1 MSFEKINKIALF
13 VFGLFLIFTSIVI
26 LVGEFMQNTLIAI
39 VIFISF
45 LYVAYYIMLKTLF
58 KD

>member
-26 LVGEFMQNTLIAI
+26 LVGEFMENTLTAI

-45 LYVAYYIMLKTLF
+45 LYVAYYIILKTVF

>member
-26 LVGEFMQNTLIAI
+26 LVGEFMENTLIAI

-45 LYVAYYIMLKTLF
+45 LYVAYYIILKTLF

>member
-26 LVGEFMQNTLIAI
+26 LVGEFMENTLTAI
-39 VIFISF
+39 LIFISF
-45 LYVAYYIMLKTLF
+45 LYVAYYIILKTLF

>member
-13 VFGLFLIFTSIVI
+13 IFGLFLIFTSIVI

-45 LYVAYYIMLKTLF
+45 LYVAYYILLKILF

>member
-13 VFGLFLIFTSIVI
+13 VFGLFLIFSGIVI
-26 LVGEFMQNTLIAI
+26 LVGEFMENTLAAI

-45 LYVAYYIMLKTLF
+45 LYVAYYIILKTVF

>member
-39 VIFISF
+39 FVFILF

>member
-13 VFGLFLIFTSIVI
+13 IFGLFLIFTSIVI

-39 VIFISF
+39 VVFISF
-45 LYVAYYIMLKTLF
+45 LYVAYYIILKTLF

>member
-26 LVGEFMQNTLIAI
+26 LVGEFMENTLIAI
-39 VIFISF
+39 FVFISF

>member
-13 VFGLFLIFTSIVI
+13 IFGLFLIFSGIVI
-26 LVGEFMQNTLIAI
+26 LVGEFMENTLTAI

-45 LYVAYYIMLKTLF
+45 LYVAYYIILKTVF

>member
-26 LVGEFMQNTLIAI
+26 LVGEFMQNTLVAI
-39 VIFISF
+39 VVFITF
-45 LYVAYYIMLKTLF
+45 LYIAYYIILKVF
-58 KD
+58 FQD

>member
-1 MSFEKINKIALF
+1 MSFEKINKVALF

-39 VIFISF
+39 VIFIFF

>member
-13 VFGLFLIFTSIVI
+13 VFGLFLIFSSIVI
-26 LVGEFMQNTLIAI
+26 LVGEFMENTLIAI

-45 LYVAYYIMLKTLF
+45 LYVAYYIILKTLF

>member
-13 VFGLFLIFTSIVI
+13 VFGLFLIFSGIVI
-26 LVGEFMQNTLIAI
+26 LIGEFMENTLTAI

-45 LYVAYYIMLKTLF
+45 LYVAYYIILKTVF